1 MYLKFAHLINNKEY
15 CWIKLSILFLS
26 FCRVRYVVVASAFKW
41 KFVYTHLIFWVTTVY
56 FAFCLCYQNKRIK
69 TEFSGISWIPNLLVM
84 SLVAF
89 LHFVPCTRSKLQ
101 WLMVPSKTYWDT
113 ETFVL
118 ACITGV
124 LWAKRGEHGI
134 SCQLR
139 SPRLAHKG
147 PVMQEEARTCRKTFE
162 ILRTKQTCEERISVL
177 YTLNEPKISNLYP
190 SAGLIGP
197 SCKEMT
203 MKDACIRLIREN
215 GKTTSRYKIKVTSA
229 GHCSI
234 DK

>member
-1 MYLKFAHLINNKEY
+1 MYLKFAHLINKKEY
-15 CWIKLSILFLS
+15 FWIKLSILFLS

-56 FAFCLCYQNKRIK
+56 FAFCLRYWNKRIK
-69 TEFSGISWIPNLLVM
+69 TEFSGISWIPNLLVT

-89 LHFVPCTRSKLQ
+89 LHFVPCTIKKYQYAVNFTPSKLL
-101 WLMVPSKTYWDT
+101 WLMVTSKTCWDT

-134 SCQLR
+134 SCELR

-147 PVMQEEARTCRKTFE
+147 PELCGLPLFKEVRTCRKTFE
-162 ILRTKQTCEERISVL
+162 ILRAKKTSKNGIMSS
-177 YTLNEPKISNLYP
+177 TLLSEPKISNLYP
-190 SAGLIGP
+190 SAGRMGHP
-197 SCKEMT
+197 YPFSCGRSSPREMT
-203 MKDACIRLIREN
+203 SVL
-215 GKTTSRYKIKVTSA
+215 
-229 GHCSI
+229 
-234 DK
+234 

>member
-1 MYLKFAHLINNKEY
+1 
-15 CWIKLSILFLS
+15 
-26 FCRVRYVVVASAFKW
+26 
-41 KFVYTHLIFWVTTVY
+41 
-56 FAFCLCYQNKRIK
+56 
-69 TEFSGISWIPNLLVM
+69 M

-162 ILRTKQTCEERISVL
+162 ILRAKQTCEERISVL

-190 SAGLIGP
+190 LAGLIGP

-203 MKDACIRLIREN
+203 MKDASITLIREN

-229 GHCSI
+229 GHRSI